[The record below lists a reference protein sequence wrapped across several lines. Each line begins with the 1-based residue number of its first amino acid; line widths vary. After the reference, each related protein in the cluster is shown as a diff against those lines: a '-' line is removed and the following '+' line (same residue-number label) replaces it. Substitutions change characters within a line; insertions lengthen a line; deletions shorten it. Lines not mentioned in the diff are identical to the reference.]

1 MTRSETVHFTK
12 RQKLKLIL
20 VRLLMFLTAVLVI
33 AYFFPREG
41 KFKYQFQA
49 GKPWKYGLLTASFTF
64 PIYKTDEQVKQEQD
78 SLLKDFRPYYQISR
92 VTVDSQKSRL
102 FNDYNT
108 TLNSKINS
116 SYLKYIEETLI
127 KIYSTGV
134 ISVKDLNTM
143 QSKGITDI
151 RMVEGNTSKEYPL
164 PSLFTVK
171 SAYEYIINNAPGYL
185 NKNSLQEC
193 GLNNY
198 LTENV
203 IYDEQ
208 TSERVKKEMISTL
221 SLTSGVVQAGE
232 RIIDRGEIISGHT
245 YNILRSLKIEHEQ
258 RSGTVQQ
265 TTWEIIGEV
274 ILISSLFT
282 FMFLFLFLFRY
293 QTFEKIR
300 LLFFILLIITG
311 MAVITALNA
320 QYKIFSIY
328 VIPFAIVPI
337 IVRTFFDSRTALFT
351 HFITVL
357 ICSFMAPFPF
367 EFILLQITVGMTAVS
382 SLKDLTQRSQLV
394 QSSLLITITYTL
406 VYLGYALIQEGSW
419 VKLNWHMFIYFLAN
433 GLLLLFAYL
442 LIYIFEKIFGFVS
455 HVTLV
460 ELSNINSPFLRK
472 FSEEC
477 PGTFHHS
484 LQVSNLAVEAAM
496 RVNANTQLIRTAA
509 LYHDIGKMENPV
521 FFTENQ
527 TGVNP
532 HDKLE
537 IEQSAQII
545 INHVKDGAKLAQKI
559 GLPEQIIDFI
569 YTHHG
574 ESRAKYFYNSFKN
587 KYPDREIDE
596 TLFTYPGPNP
606 FTKETAILMMADAV
620 EASTRS
626 LNEFTEESITN
637 MVEKVINSQIQD
649 GLFKNAP
656 ITLRDIETIKQLFIE
671 KLQTYYHTRISYP
684 DLKKE

>member
-1 MTRSETVHFTK
+1 MTRSETVHLAK
-12 RQKLKLIL
+12 RQKIRLIT
-20 VRLLMFLTAVLVI
+20 VRMVMFLTAVLVI

-64 PIYKTDEQVKQEQD
+64 PVYKTDDQVKSEQD
-78 SLLKDFRPYYQISR
+78 SLLRDFRPYYKVNS
-92 VTVDSQKSRL
+92 TTADAQKSRL

-108 TLNSKINS
+108 SLSAKVNSAH
-116 SYLKYIEETLI
+116 LKYIENSLSQ
-127 KIYSTGV
+127 IYSVGV
-134 ISVKDLNTM
+134 IPANDLNKL
-143 QSKGITDI
+143 QANKITEI
-151 RMVEGNTSKEYPL
+151 RAVEGNLSKERAL
-164 PSLFTVK
+164 ASLFTVK
-171 SAYEYIINNAPGYL
+171 TAYEYIINNTPGYL
-185 NKNSLQEC
+185 DKNTIQEC

-198 LTENV
+198 LTEN
-203 IYDEQ
+203 ITYDEK

-232 RIIDRGEIISGHT
+232 RIIDRGEIISNHT
-245 YNILRSLKIEHEQ
+245 YNILRSLKIEYEQ

-265 TTWEIIGEV
+265 TSWEIIGEV

-282 FMFLFLFLFRY
+282 FMFLYLFLFRY
-293 QTFEKIR
+293 QTFEKLR

-320 QYKIFSIY
+320 QYKLFSIY

-357 ICSFMAPFPF
+357 ISSFMAPFPF

-406 VYLGYALIQEGSW
+406 IYLGYALIQEGNW
-419 VKLNWHMFIYFLAN
+419 EKLNWHMFIYFLVN
-433 GLLLLFAYL
+433 GLLLLFTYL
-442 LIYIFEKIFGFVS
+442 LIYIFEKMFGFVS

-545 INHVKDGAKLAQKI
+545 INHVKDGARLAQKM

-574 ESRAKYFYNSFKN
+574 TSKAKYFYNSYKN

-596 TLFTYPGPNP
+596 SLFTYPGPNP
-606 FTKETAILMMADAV
+606 FTKETAIMMMADAV

-626 LNEFTEESITN
+626 ITEFTEESLTN
-637 MVEKVINSQIQD
+637 MVEKVINGQIQD

-684 DLKKE
+684 ELKKE

>member
-1 MTRSETVHFTK
+1 MTRSETSIYTR
-12 RQKLKLIL
+12 RQKFKLIM
-20 VRLLMFLTAVLVI
+20 VRLVMFLTAVLVI

-64 PIYKTDEQVKQEQD
+64 PIYKTDEQVKREQD
-78 SLLKDFRPYYQISR
+78 SLLKDFRPYYKVNLTTS
-92 VTVDSQKSRL
+92 DAEKSRL

-108 TLNSKINS
+108 TLNTKINS
-116 SYLKYIEETLI
+116 AHLKYIENALI
-127 KIYSTGV
+127 HIYTVGV
-134 ISVKDLNTM
+134 VSANDLNKL
-143 QSKGITDI
+143 QAENITEM
-151 RMVEGNTSKEYPL
+151 RAVEGNMSKERVL
-164 PSLFTVK
+164 STLFTVK
-171 SAYEYIINNAPGYL
+171 TAYEYIINNAPGFL
-185 NKNSLQEC
+185 DKTSLQEC

-198 LTENV
+198 LTENLT
-203 IYDEQ
+203 YDEK

-232 RIIDRGEIISGHT
+232 RIIDRGEIISDHT
-245 YNILRSLKIEHEQ
+245 YNILRSLKIEYEQ

-265 TTWEIIGEV
+265 TSWEIIGEV

-282 FMFLFLFLFRY
+282 FMFLYLFLFRY
-293 QTFEKIR
+293 QTFERIR
-300 LLFFILLIITG
+300 LLFFILLMITG
-311 MAVITALNA
+311 MAIITALNA
-320 QYKIFSIY
+320 QYKLFSIY
-328 VIPFAIVPI
+328 VVPFAIVPI

-367 EFILLQITVGMTAVS
+367 EFMLLQITVGMTAVS
-382 SLKDLTQRSQLV
+382 TLKDLTQRSQLV
-394 QSSLLITITYTL
+394 QSSVLTTLTYLLI
-406 VYLGYALIQEGSW
+406 YLGYALIQEGNW
-419 VKLNWHMFIYFLAN
+419 EKLNWHMFIYFLVN

-537 IEQSAQII
+537 IEQSVQII
-545 INHVKDGAKLAQKI
+545 INHVKDGVRLAQKI
-559 GLPEQIIDFI
+559 GLPDQIIDFI

-574 ESRAKYFYNSFKN
+574 TSRAKYFYNSFKN

-596 TLFTYPGPNP
+596 SLFTYPGPNP

-626 LNEFTEESITN
+626 ITEFTEESLTS
-637 MVEKVINSQIQD
+637 MVEKVINNQIQD